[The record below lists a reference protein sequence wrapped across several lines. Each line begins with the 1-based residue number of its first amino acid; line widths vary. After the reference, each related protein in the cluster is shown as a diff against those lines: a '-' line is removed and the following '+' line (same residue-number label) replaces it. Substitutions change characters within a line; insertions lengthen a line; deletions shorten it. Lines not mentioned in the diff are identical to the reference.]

1 MDKVILV
8 LPDGDEINLGSVDS
22 FFDRDSPVDPTSHR
36 IEDILHDIIAGMV
49 CEEEEIVMRLIIK
62 IEMP

>member
-22 FFDRDSPVDPTSHR
+22 FFDRDSPVDPASHR
-36 IEDILHDIIAGMV
+36 IEEILHNIIAEMV
-49 CEEEEIVMRLIIK
+49 YEDERVRYLTIK
-62 IEMP
+62 FQIP

>member
-22 FFDRDSPVDPTSHR
+22 FFDRDSPVDPASHR
-36 IEDILHDIIAGMV
+36 IEEILHDIIAGMV
-49 CEEEEIVMRLIIK
+49 CEEEIVTRLIIK